1 MRWGLGE
8 VIIAVGV
15 FAVCLVLSIIAAATL
30 AIDVTNDDAV
40 GAFGFIASLIAYGAL
55 LAVIVVAA
63 RVRGIGS
70 LAADF
75 GLRFQWV
82 DVAIGF
88 GVGIALRVVYFFI
101 AAAAITVS
109 GHTPERGN
117 FDMPT
122 APLWVI
128 LNAFVLVVVVA
139 PFVEELF
146 FRGLLLRATRNRVLR
161 RGGTAAKA
169 AALSVA
175 VSALGFSLMHLYESP
190 DGVFLVILGLS
201 TLLVGV
207 ANGIIVLLT
216 GRLGGAIVTHAV
228 FNGIAVALALA
239 LG

>member
-1 MRWGLGE
+1 MRWGLRE

-15 FAVCLVLSIIAAATL
+15 FAVCLVLSIVAAGTL

-40 GAFGFIASLIAYGAL
+40 GAFTFVASLVAYGAL
-55 LAVIVVAA
+55 AVVIVVASRA
-63 RVRGIGS
+63 RGIGS

-75 GLRFQWV
+75 GLQFRWV
-82 DVAIGF
+82 DLAIGF

-101 AAAAITVS
+101 AAIVITVS
-109 GHTPERGN
+109 GHVPERGN
-117 FDMPT
+117 FVMPT

-128 LNAFVLVVVVA
+128 LNAFVLVVLVA

-146 FRGLLLRATRNRVLR
+146 FRGLVLRATRNRVLR
-161 RGGTAAKA
+161 RGGTATRA
-169 AALSVA
+169 AVLSVA

-201 TLLVGV
+201 TLLVGA
-207 ANGIIVLLT
+207 ANGMIVLLT

-239 LG
+239 FA